1 VLITIPDFLQI
12 YLEVIFRPFNNNGFV
27 RLWQLPLS
35 KSVEPLVLSFPTLIQ
50 HGSTDFV
57 GPDVSSC
64 GAIYGALST
73 SPCQVALQGLP
84 SGSIPSI
91 FTTRTSASDNNFVT
105 VPKRYVDSETHPSC
119 AITIDLD
126 GHSKDNVFVLVPWKK
141 IRTIVQDIIDGCVD
155 RSHWGGFETFGLQRT
170 FDAVIDPTLF
180 EPNEANN
187 AVPAQVEQPDGTL
200 DTTVVATPPD
210 TSSSGYGKLFRR
222 SQSLDW
228 SAINNLSIPLLFGLA
243 LLNRIEPKS

>member
-1 VLITIPDFLQI
+1 
-12 YLEVIFRPFNNNGFV
+12 
-27 RLWQLPLS
+27 
-35 KSVEPLVLSFPTLIQ
+35 
-50 HGSTDFV
+50 
-57 GPDVSSC
+57 
-64 GAIYGALST
+64 
-73 SPCQVALQGLP
+73 
-84 SGSIPSI
+84 
-91 FTTRTSASDNNFVT
+91 
-105 VPKRYVDSETHPSC
+105 
-119 AITIDLD
+119 
-126 GHSKDNVFVLVPWKK
+126 
-141 IRTIVQDIIDGCVD
+141 
-155 RSHWGGFETFGLQRT
+155 
-170 FDAVIDPTLF
+170 VIDPTLF

>member
-1 VLITIPDFLQI
+1 
-12 YLEVIFRPFNNNGFV
+12 
-27 RLWQLPLS
+27 
-35 KSVEPLVLSFPTLIQ
+35 VLSFPTLIQ
-50 HGSTDFV
+50 HGSADFV

-64 GAIYGALST
+64 GAIYGPLST

-91 FTTRTSASDNNFVT
+91 FTTRTSASGNNFVT

-141 IRTIVQDIIDGCVD
+141 IRIIVQDIIDGCVD
-155 RSHWGGFETFGLQRT
+155 RSHWGG

-200 DTTVVATPPD
+200 DTTVVAIPPD

-222 SQSLDW
+222 SQSLEW
-228 SAINNLSIPLLFGLA
+228 SAINNLSLFGLA
-243 LLNRIEPKS
+243 LLNRIEPKIISCYSTQCADITCRCTALHDCYRVRSAE